1 MDNNYHSKLQET
13 ISKLA
18 KKMEEEKSHYDEIIK
33 VKDSEIQ
40 AYRSEVEKI
49 KQELIKTEQEFD
61 QSKERITMLTAENQA
76 LKNEIAERDK
86 SYKIEQEKFER
97 EKNIFQQK
105 QAELD
110 KEKETLV
117 DSEIQLLEKTLQEER
132 LNWRDQLRK

>member
-132 LNWRDQLRK
+132 LKWRDQLRK